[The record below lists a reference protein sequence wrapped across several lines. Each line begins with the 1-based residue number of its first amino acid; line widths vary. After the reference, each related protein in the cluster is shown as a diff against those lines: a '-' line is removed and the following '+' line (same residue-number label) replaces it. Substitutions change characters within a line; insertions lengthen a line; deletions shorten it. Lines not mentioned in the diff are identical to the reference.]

1 MASKDIAIVGMSAM
15 FANGADLHSYWQSIL
30 DKVDAV
36 REAPDSWAKPYFD
49 PDSADNDRIY
59 TRLGGFLGDSAEFNP
74 VEFGIMPNAVDGGEP
89 DQYLALKMATA
100 ALRDAGYMERE
111 FDREKTGIILGRGT
125 YVNRGYT
132 NLMQHGM
139 MVDQTMEVVQEVC
152 PQLDARML
160 AELRKSLKDSL
171 PPFTPEMSPGL
182 VPNVVSGRI
191 ANRLDLRGP
200 NFIVDAACASSL
212 IAIEMAIRELLSGR
226 SDMVLSGGVHASTP
240 PQIYMIFC
248 QIAAM
253 SRGKI
258 RPFDTAASGTLLGE
272 GLGILCLK
280 RLADAERDNDRIYA
294 VIKGVGV
301 ASDGKALGLLAPRL
315 EGEVL
320 ALQRAY
326 ESCGVDPAT
335 VDLVE
340 AHGTGIP
347 LGDQTEISAL
357 SQVFG
362 KRGQRLPH
370 TALGSVKSMISH
382 CIPAA
387 GAAAVIKTALALHHK
402 VLPPTLCD
410 EVNPRLNIESTP
422 FYINNESRPWIHAS
436 KEHPRRAGVNAFG
449 FGGINSHAVLEEYTG
464 PATQRDTMLHSRWS
478 SELLVLSA
486 ADQAGLLEQLND
498 LKRYITARPNTALA
512 DIAFS
517 LSDTKA
523 AEHRLAIIAK
533 DLADLEKKIDLVL
546 GKFANPGTDKLQTR
560 NGIYY
565 QQAGKPGKVALLF
578 PGEGA
583 QYPNM
588 LADLCMLFPTVRKW
602 FDLLDQ
608 TFPERENPPSRFVF
622 SAPTSLTK
630 DELALIDQQL
640 FDMDLG
646 SETVFIAN
654 MALNALLGE
663 FGIKPD
669 AMLGHST
676 GENAALLACG
686 IMRNDTDEQLSEK
699 MRHLNAIYEELK
711 SSDRIPR
718 GALLTV
724 GAISPEAFKAYLDQ
738 CDMEIMVAIDNC
750 PNQIV
755 LFGQDAEI
763 QKASVELGKLGGL
776 CARLPFDRAYHTPLF
791 AGVSSEFGK
800 FYQTVDVGPGHTQLY
815 SCATTELF
823 NDVEGDIRAL
833 ANSQWSSCVR
843 FRETI
848 ERMHSEGF
856 RVFIEAG
863 PAGNLTSFV
872 QDTLRDSDSS
882 LVLASNSRRRAGL
895 EQLQHTLGRLFVAGV
910 EMTLAPMYARRELKE
925 IDFAAPAQQQ
935 VARPKAPFKLEVP
948 RLGVRPEVLESI
960 RKAVSATKVK
970 AESNVVPIKP
980 SKPVVPMH
988 TPQIVKPAEPV
999 VAQTDSRLQVL
1010 QGHFDLMNQFLQ
1022 GQARVMG
1029 MAGGVATGDAG
1040 TVAAFGNPA
1049 WPLLGDTLAHTDDE
1063 LRMQLCL
1070 DVQRAPFLKDHTLGG
1085 APSARDGTLLAL
1097 PVIPF
1102 TFSMEI
1108 IAEAAAYL
1116 VGNGFVV
1123 RGMQNLR
1130 GYRWLTLDHGAI
1142 TLNIHA
1148 KRVASHTDEQ
1158 KVEVRLYQLTGT
1170 GPTNGVLV
1178 FEGIVRL
1185 AQQFEVAPDALEF
1198 DLGETS
1204 PSALADENLY
1214 RTGMF
1219 HGPLLQGVKHLRRW
1233 SARGIEAD
1241 LETISLQNYFAGMN
1255 QPTFQTDAG
1264 LLDAAGQL
1272 VGYWLTEQFGSD
1284 FNCFPFQ
1291 VDSFQQF
1298 APMPVA
1304 GERAL
1309 CRAVII
1315 FTDEKQIRADF
1326 DLLDT
1331 RGRVIARLQ
1340 AWQDRH
1346 FSIPH
1351 TFYECR
1357 LHPQTAQMSVPWM
1370 QNEVGLVIRRVNAF
1384 PENFLDDAWAIWK
1397 RVLAHIMLNTN
1408 ERAAW
1413 YALPEQGPRRTDW
1426 LLGRIAAKDA
1436 VRQWARQQHGIV
1448 LAPADI
1454 EIRTNGQGKPLVDC
1468 PALASVVAMPEVSIT
1483 HNKHGAVAAV
1493 NEAGTHLGLDVE
1505 RLDRVRT
1512 SDLMQG
1518 AFSESELDC
1527 LKQFQVDQRERT
1539 LVGLWCAKEA
1549 AAKAC
1554 ATGLQGTPRS
1564 WLVTRV
1570 SGNGNEVVVRHEQK
1584 SFVVELWFT
1593 VEEVIAVCRD
1603 FVHIDNKGMAY

>member
-1 MASKDIAIVGMSAM
+1 MSRVTDSRDIAIVGMSAM
-15 FANGADLHSYWQSIL
+15 FSNGADLHSYWQSIL
-30 DKVDAV
+30 EKYDAV

-59 TRLGGFLGDSAEFNP
+59 TRLGGFLGESAEFNP
-74 VEFGIMPNAVDGGEP
+74 SEFGIMPNAVDGGEP
-89 DQYLALKMATA
+89 DQYLALKMAAA

-111 FDREKTGIILGRGT
+111 FDREKTGVILGRGT

-139 MVDQTMEVVQEVC
+139 MVDQTMEVVQQVC
-152 PQLDARML
+152 PQLDDSML
-160 AELRKSLKDSL
+160 AQLRASLKDSL

-200 NFIVDAACASSL
+200 NFIIDAACASSL
-212 IAIEMAIRELLSGR
+212 IAIELAIKELLSGR

-248 QIAAM
+248 QIEAM

-258 RPFDTAASGTLLGE
+258 RPFDSAASGTLLGE

-320 ALQRAY
+320 ALRRAY
-326 ESCGVDPAT
+326 QSCGVDPAT

-362 KRGQRLPH
+362 ARGQRLPN

-387 GAAAVIKTALALHHK
+387 GAAAIIKTALALHHK

-410 EVNPRLNIESTP
+410 EVNPQLNIESTP

-436 KEHPRRAGVNAFG
+436 KDHPRRAGVNAFG

-464 PATQRDTMLHSRWS
+464 PAAQNDTMLHRRWS
-478 SELLVLSA
+478 SELLVLTA
-486 ADQAGLLEQLND
+486 AHQAGLLEQLNKLQD
-498 LKRYITARPNTALA
+498 FLSASPDTPLA
-512 DIAFS
+512 DIAYS
-517 LSDTKA
+517 LSQTTA
-523 AEHRLAIIAK
+523 ADHRLAIVARDI
-533 DLADLEKKIDLVL
+533 ADLQKKIDFVL
-546 GKFANPGTDKLQTR
+546 GKFADESTDRLQTR
-560 NGIYY
+560 NGVYY
-565 QQAGKPGKVALLF
+565 ERAGKSGKLALLF

-608 TFPERENPPSRFVF
+608 TYPERENPASRIVF
-622 SAPTSLTK
+622 AAPTSLTE
-630 DELALIDQQL
+630 DERALVEKQL

-646 SETVFIAN
+646 SETVFTAN
-654 MALNALLGE
+654 MALNALLAE
-663 FGIKPD
+663 FGIRPD

-676 GENAALLACG
+676 GENAALLASG
-686 IMRNDTDEQLSEK
+686 TMRNESDEQLSEK
-699 MRHLNAIYEELK
+699 MRHLNAIYEELE
-711 SSDRIPR
+711 SSNRIPR
-718 GALLTV
+718 GTLLTV
-724 GAISPEAFKAYLDQ
+724 GALAPGELKAYLDN
-738 CDMEIMVAIDNC
+738 CGMEIMLAIDNC
-750 PNQIV
+750 PNQVV
-755 LFGQDAEI
+755 LFGQDDDI
-763 QKASVELGKLGGL
+763 TKASAELGKLGGL

-791 AGVSSEFGK
+791 ECVSAAFRS
-800 FYQTVDVGPGHTQLY
+800 FYESAELGSGHTRLY
-815 SCATTELF
+815 SCATTQAFSDDPDE
-823 NDVEGDIRAL
+823 IREL

-848 ERMHSEGF
+848 EHMYAEGF
-856 RVFIEAG
+856 RVFVEAG

-872 QDTLRDSDSS
+872 QDTLRDCDDS
-882 LVLASNSRRRAGL
+882 LVVASNSRRRAGL
-895 EQLQHTLGRLFVAGV
+895 EQLQHMLGRLFTHGV
-910 EMTLAPMYARRELKE
+910 DMTLAPMYARRELNRL
-925 IDFAAPAQQQ
+925 DFDAPESEPK
-935 VARPKAPFKLEVP
+935 ARPKVPFKLETP
-948 RLGVRPEVLESI
+948 RLTARPELLESI
-960 RKAVSATKVK
+960 RNTTSEKPAITASK
-970 AESNVVPIKP
+970 VVPIKP
-980 SKPVVPMH
+980 DMSVAPAPV
-988 TPQIVKPAEPV
+988 PQ
-999 VAQTDSRLQVL
+999 VARPEQHAVTSDPRLQAL
-1010 QGHFDLMNQFLQ
+1010 QGHFEVMNQFLQ
-1022 GQARVMG
+1022 SQARVMSL
-1029 MAGGVATGDAG
+1029 AGGAVVDDATPA
-1040 TVAAFGNPA
+1040 TGNPA
-1049 WPLLGDTLAHTDDE
+1049 WPLLGETLVHTDDE
-1063 LRMQLCL
+1063 LRMQRCFDL
-1070 DVQRAPFLKDHTLGG
+1070 QRDLFLKDHTLGG
-1085 APSARDGTLLAL
+1085 APSARDTALLAL

-1116 VGNGFVV
+1116 VGNGCIV

-1148 KRVASHTDEQ
+1148 KRVSSTPDEQ
-1158 KVEVRLYQLTGT
+1158 QVEVRLYQVSEA
-1170 GPTNGVLV
+1170 GPASGVLV
-1178 FEGIVRL
+1178 FEGVVAL
-1185 AQQFEVAPDALEF
+1185 AQQFEASPAALAI
-1198 DLGETS
+1198 DLGEAS
-1204 PSALADENLY
+1204 ASALADENLY

-1233 SARGIEAD
+1233 SASGIEAD
-1241 LETISLQNYFAGMN
+1241 LETIGLQQYFNGIS
-1255 QPTFQTDAG
+1255 QPVFQTDAG

-1272 VGYWLTEQFGSD
+1272 VGFWLTEQFGSD

-1291 VDSFQQF
+1291 VDSFRQF
-1298 APMPVA
+1298 APMPA
-1304 GERAL
+1304 PGERTL
-1309 CRAVII
+1309 CRAAIV
-1315 FTDEKQIRADF
+1315 FTEEKHIRADF
-1326 DLLDT
+1326 DVLDNG
-1331 RGRVIARLQ
+1331 GRVIARLQ

-1351 TFYECR
+1351 GFYECR
-1357 LHPQTAQMSVPWM
+1357 LHPQTAELSVPWM
-1370 QNEVGLVIRRVNAF
+1370 QNETGLVTRRVEAF
-1384 PENFLDDAWAIWK
+1384 PKNFLDDAWAIWK
-1397 RVLAHIMLNTN
+1397 RVLAHIMLSNN
-1408 ERAAW
+1408 ERVLW

-1454 EIRTNGQGKPLVDC
+1454 EIKSDAQGRPLVEC
-1468 PALASVVAMPEVSIT
+1468 QALAAVATPVVSIS
-1483 HNKHGAVAAV
+1483 HNPAAAVAAV
-1493 NEAGTHLGLDVE
+1493 CEAGKQLGIDVE
-1505 RLDRVRT
+1505 RYDRVRS
-1512 SDLMQG
+1512 SDLLQG
-1518 AFSESELDC
+1518 AFSKSELDC
-1527 LKQFQVDQRERT
+1527 LNVFPAGERERM

-1554 ATGLQGTPRS
+1554 ATGLQGRPMS
-1564 WLVTRV
+1564 WQVTRV
-1570 SGNGNEVVVRHEQK
+1570 SGNGSEVIVQHEQR
-1584 SFVVELWFT
+1584 SFVIELWFAR
-1593 VEEVIAVCRD
+1593 EEVVAVCRQ
-1603 FVHIDNKGMAY
+1603 FAQIKSSGTA

>member
-1 MASKDIAIVGMSAM
+1 MSQAVSSNDIAIVGMSAM

-49 PDSADNDRIY
+49 PDSSDSDRIY

-74 VEFGIMPNAVDGGEP
+74 SEFGIMPNAVDGGEP

-100 ALRDAGYMERE
+100 ALKDAGYMDRE

-139 MVDQTMEVVQEVC
+139 MVDQTMEVVQQVC
-152 PQLDARML
+152 PQLDDKML
-160 AELRKSLKDSL
+160 AELRGSLKDSL
-171 PPFTPEMSPGL
+171 PPFTPDMSPGL

-200 NFIVDAACASSL
+200 NFIIDAACASSL
-212 IAIEMAIRELLSGR
+212 IAIELAIKELLSGR
-226 SDMVLSGGVHASTP
+226 SDMVLAGGIHASTP

-258 RPFDTAASGTLLGE
+258 RPFDSAASGTLLGE
-272 GLGILCLK
+272 GLGILCLR

-294 VIKGVGV
+294 VLKGVGV

-326 ESCGVDPAT
+326 QSSGVDPTT

-387 GAAAVIKTALALHHK
+387 GAAAIIKTALALHHK

-410 EVNPRLNIESTP
+410 EVNPQLNIESTP
-422 FYINNESRPWIHAS
+422 FYINTESRPWIHAS
-436 KEHPRRAGVNAFG
+436 KDHPRRAGVNAFG
-449 FGGINSHAVLEEYTG
+449 FGGINSHAILEEYTG
-464 PATQRDTMLHSRWS
+464 PAPHSDSMLNSRWP
-478 SELLVLSA
+478 SELLVLTA
-486 ADQAGLLEQLND
+486 ADQAGLREQLSE
-498 LKRYITARPNTALA
+498 LKRYISARPDTELA

-517 LSDTKA
+517 LSHTTV
-523 AEHRLAIIAK
+523 AEHRLAIIAR
-533 DLADLEKKIDLVL
+533 DLVDLDKKIDFVL
-546 GKFANPGTDKLQTR
+546 GKFANPDTDRLQTR
-560 NGIYY
+560 TGIYY
-565 QQAGKPGKVALLF
+565 RQAGKPGKVAFLF

-588 LADLCMLFPTVRKW
+588 LADLCMLFPTVRRW

-608 TFPERENPPSRFVF
+608 TFPDRENPPSRIVF
-622 SAPTSLTK
+622 PAPTSLTK
-630 DELALIDQQL
+630 DEQTLIEQQL

-654 MALNALLGE
+654 MALNELLGE

-676 GENAALLACG
+676 GENAGLLASG
-686 IMRNDTDEQLSEK
+686 IMRNDSDEQLSEK
-699 MRHLNAIYEELK
+699 MRHLNTIYEELQN
-711 SSDRIPR
+711 SDLIPR
-718 GALLTV
+718 GVLLTV
-724 GAISPEAFKAYLDQ
+724 GAIAPEELQTYLDN
-738 CDMEIMVAIDNC
+738 CGMDILLAIDNC
-750 PNQIV
+750 PNQAV
-755 LFGQDAEI
+755 LFGQDKEIEKACAEL
-763 QKASVELGKLGGL
+763 AKLGGL

-791 AGVSSEFGK
+791 ERVSTEFMK
-800 FYQTVDVGPGHTQLY
+800 FYESLDVGPGHTQLY
-815 SCATTELF
+815 SCATMEAF
-823 NDVEGDIRAL
+823 QDDPAEIRAL
-833 ANSQWSSCVR
+833 ASSQWSNRVR

-848 ERMHSEGF
+848 EHMYRDGF
-856 RVFIEAG
+856 RVFVEAG

-872 QDTLRDSDSS
+872 QDTLRDSDS
-882 LVLASNSRRRAGL
+882 LVVASNSRRHTGL
-895 EQLQHTLGRLFVAGV
+895 EQLQHMLGRLFTQGV
-910 EMTLAPMYARRELKE
+910 DMTLSPMYTRRNLRKC
-925 IDFAAPAQQQ
+925 DFA
-935 VARPKAPFKLEVP
+935 VAESSQASRPKMPLSLEVP
-948 RLGVRPEVLESI
+948 RLSVRSDLLETI
-960 RKAVSATKVK
+960 RKTVRDKTAVADSK
-970 AESNVVPIKP
+970 VVPIRLDQGVALAP
-980 SKPVVPMH
+980 
-988 TPQIVKPAEPV
+988 
-999 VAQTDSRLQVL
+999 VAQTPQPTQPAAPADPRLQAL
-1010 QGHFDLMNQFLQ
+1010 QGHFEVMNEFLQ
-1022 GQARVMG
+1022 SQGRVMA
-1029 MAGGVATGDAG
+1029 MAGGATTGNPV
-1040 TVAAFGNPA
+1040 VAAGNPS
-1049 WPLLGDTLAHTDDE
+1049 WPLLGEVLEQTNDE
-1063 LRMQLCL
+1063 LRIQHRV
-1070 DVQRAPFLKDHTLGG
+1070 DVQRDLFLKDHTLGS
-1085 APSARDGTLLAL
+1085 APSARDNTLLAL

-1108 IAEAAAYL
+1108 IAEAAAFL
-1116 VGNGFVV
+1116 LGNGYIV

-1130 GYRWLTLDHGAI
+1130 GYRWLTLDHGVI

-1148 KRVASHTDEQ
+1148 KRVPSNTDEQ
-1158 KVEVRLYQLTGT
+1158 RVEVRLYQLTET
-1170 GPTNGVLV
+1170 GPESGVLV

-1185 AQQFEVAPDALEF
+1185 AQQFEAPPAVLEI

-1204 PSALADENLY
+1204 PSVLADEHLY

-1219 HGPLLQGVKHLRRW
+1219 HGPRLQGVKHLRRW
-1233 SARGIEAD
+1233 SGRGIEAD
-1241 LETISLQNYFAGMN
+1241 LETIGLQQYFAGFD

-1264 LLDAAGQL
+1264 LMDAAGQL
-1272 VGYWLTEQFGSD
+1272 VGYWLTEQYGSD

-1298 APMPVA
+1298 APMPAA
-1304 GERAL
+1304 GERTL
-1309 CRAVII
+1309 CRAAIG
-1315 FTDEKQIRADF
+1315 FTEEKHIRADF

-1331 RGRVIARLQ
+1331 GGKVIARLQ
-1340 AWQDRH
+1340 GWQDRH

-1351 TFYECR
+1351 VFYECR
-1357 LHPQTAQMSVPWM
+1357 LNPQTAHLSVPWM
-1370 QNEVGLVIRRVNAF
+1370 QGETGLVTRRVDAF
-1384 PENFLDDAWAIWK
+1384 PENFLEDAWAIWK
-1397 RVLAHIMLNTN
+1397 RVLAHIMLNSN
-1408 ERAAW
+1408 ERAVW
-1413 YALPEQGPRRTDW
+1413 YALPEHGPRRTDW

-1436 VRQWARQQHGIV
+1436 VRQWAIQQHGIA

-1454 EIRTNGQGKPLVDC
+1454 EIRANAQGKPLVDC
-1468 PALASVVAMPEVSIT
+1468 PALGAVGVPEVSIT
-1483 HNKHGAVAAV
+1483 HNSYAAVATASESV
-1493 NEAGTHLGLDVE
+1493 KHLGIDVE

-1512 SDLMQG
+1512 PDLLQG
-1518 AFSESELDC
+1518 AFSKSEIDC
-1527 LKQFQVDQRERT
+1527 LNPFQANERERM
-1539 LVGLWCAKEA
+1539 LIGLWCAKEA
-1549 AAKAC
+1549 AAKAY
-1554 ATGLQGTPRS
+1554 ATGLQGKPMS
-1564 WLVTRV
+1564 WQVSRV
-1570 SGNGNEVVVRHEQK
+1570 SGNGSEVIVQQEGK

-1593 VEEVIAVCRD
+1593 QEEAIAVCRH
-1603 FVHIDNKGMAY
+1603 FAVIKSSETA